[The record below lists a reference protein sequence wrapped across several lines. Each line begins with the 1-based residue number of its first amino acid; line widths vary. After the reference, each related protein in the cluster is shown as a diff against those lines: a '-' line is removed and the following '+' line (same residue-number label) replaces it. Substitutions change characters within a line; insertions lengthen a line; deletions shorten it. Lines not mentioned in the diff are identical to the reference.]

1 MRSFG
6 KQALFLSSHRHL
18 PLPISSTFCS
28 ISGIPLHQ
36 CLTAS
41 SSLSE
46 TQQAHAHLFQLGL
59 WELLVS
65 RIITLYARHNRY
77 EDSLRVFIGALS
89 SGVPPDHFAL
99 PSTIKSCSALSAL
112 GAGRQIHSLVVV
124 NGFGSDLFILSSLIG
139 LYVRCGELQDAHRL
153 FVEMPIRTLV
163 SYSALVAGYA
173 RAGRA
178 DAAESLLMEMRT
190 EGIEPNVVTWNGLI
204 TGHAQS
210 GYVLKAVTVFVDMLN
225 EGFKPDG
232 SSVSCVLP
240 AAGHLD
246 RVMVGKQ
253 IHACAIIHGLVWDVC
268 VVSALVDMYGKCR
281 CIEDMLAVF
290 DEMSHKDV
298 GLYNALVSGFSRNG
312 LVDDALLVFREMKN
326 QGLEPNVISWTSTVA
341 CCSQNGKDLEALEL
355 FREMQQ
361 AGVRANSVTI
371 PCLLPACAN
380 IAALQH
386 GKAIHCFSLR
396 RLIAYDVYVGSAL
409 IDMYAKCG
417 RIADA
422 QLIFDAMPVKN
433 LVSWNAIIGGYG
445 INGMAKQALL
455 LFQTMLRSGQKPDS
469 ITFTCVLSACSQKG
483 LTEEGQQYFESM
495 SKEHRI
501 LAKTE
506 HYACMVSLLG
516 RAGKLDDAYSLILNM
531 PMKPDACVWGALLS
545 SCRVHGNVDLGEIA
559 AEHLFELEPRNAG
572 NYVLLSNIYAA
583 VGRWGRVD
591 RVRDMMKRIGLKK
604 NPGGSWIQINNMVH
618 TLLAGDKSHPQMNQ
632 LVEKLENL
640 DMEMRRAGYLPD
652 TNFVLHDI
660 EEQDK
665 EHILCGHSEKLAVAL
680 GLLNTQPGMP
690 LRIIKN
696 LRICGDCH
704 SAIKFISKFE
714 HREIFVRDTNRF
726 HHFKDGI
733 CSCGDFW

>member
-1 MRSFG
+1 MHFLG
-6 KQALFLSSHRHL
+6 KQALLLSSHRHL
-18 PLPISSTFCS
+18 PLPSSSTFCS
-28 ISGIPLHQ
+28 FFRIPLLQ

-41 SSLSE
+41 SSLSQI
-46 TQQAHAHLFQLGL
+46 QQAHAHLCKLGIWDQLA
-59 WELLVS
+59 S
-65 RIITLYARHNRY
+65 IIVTLYARHQRY
-77 EDSLRVFIGALS
+77 EDCLCVFVGALS

-99 PSTIKSCSALSAL
+99 PSAIKSCSALLAL
-112 GAGRQIHSLVVV
+112 SVGRQIHNLVLV
-124 NGFGSDLFILSSLIG
+124 NGFDSDSFILSSLIG
-139 LYVRCGELQDAHRL
+139 FYVKCGELQDAHRL
-153 FVEMPIRTLV
+153 FGEMPIRTLV
-163 SYSALVAGYA
+163 SWSSLIAGYA
-173 RAGRA
+173 RKGRA
-178 DAAESLLMEMRT
+178 DEAESLLMEMRAA
-190 EGIEPNVVTWNGLI
+190 GIEPNVVTWNGLI

-210 GYVLKAVTVFVDMLN
+210 GYFLKAVTVFAEMLS

-240 AAGHLD
+240 AVGHLD
-246 RVMVGKQ
+246 RVLVGKQ
-253 IHACAIIHGLVWDVC
+253 IHAYVMMHGLDWDIC

-281 CIEDMLAVF
+281 CIEDMRAVF
-290 DEMSHKDV
+290 DETPHKDV

-312 LVDDALLVFREMKN
+312 LVDDALMVFREIES
-326 QGLEPNVISWTSTVA
+326 QGLKLNVISWTSMVA

-355 FREMQQ
+355 FREMQN
-361 AGVRANSVTI
+361 AGVQANSVTI

-380 IAALQH
+380 IAAVQH
-386 GKAIHCFSLR
+386 GRAIHCFSLR

-422 QLIFDAMPVKN
+422 QSIFDAMPLKN

-445 INGMAKQALL
+445 MNGMAKEALQ
-455 LFQTMLRSGQKPDS
+455 LFQAMLRSRQKPDS
-469 ITFTCVLSACSQKG
+469 ITFTCVLSACSQRG
-483 LTEEGQQYFESM
+483 LTEEGQRCFESM
-495 SKEHRI
+495 SREHCI

-516 RAGKLDDAYSLILNM
+516 RVGKLDDAYSLILNM
-531 PMKPDACVWGALLS
+531 PIKPDACVWGALLS
-545 SCRVHGNVDLGEIA
+545 SCRVHGDVDLGEIA

-583 VGRWGRVD
+583 VGRWDKVD
-591 RVRDMMKRIGLKK
+591 KVRDIMKSIGLKK

-618 TLLAGDKSHPQMNQ
+618 ALLAGDKSHPQMNE
-632 LVEKLENL
+632 LIGKLESL
-640 DMEMRRAGYLPD
+640 GMAMRKAGYLPD

-696 LRICGDCH
+696 LRICVTTR
-704 SAIKFISKFE
+704 KK
-714 HREIFVRDTNRF
+714 
-726 HHFKDGI
+726 
-733 CSCGDFW
+733 